1 MEKTRVMM
9 AYSAADLQE
18 HPRFVLAVRFLAEKL
33 RGVHDGNPRL
43 ARFLASQQRWLL
55 SQAAFALHNEYDPDV
70 PRSGLTIGRLR
81 DMATGVNAAS
91 RNTVLNFLNQLEAY
105 RFMRI
110 AGDPTK
116 RPRRFEPTEVS
127 VEAMFNWLLANL
139 AALDQMDGGARAAT
153 LMDHPELF
161 RLIQPRAA
169 RQTIEDSRWREPPA
183 RVAMFLW
190 TESGGLVMDELMRRL
205 GTPAADTERIDI
217 GRIDARAM
225 AETFRMSR
233 THLQR
238 LITRAIAEGCLEWKG
253 EGRKEGLC
261 LSRDFLREYLGWQAI
276 KFAAVD
282 EAFEAA
288 CLKLNLCGR
297 EELRPA
303 AKER

>member
-1 MEKTRVMM
+1 M

-33 RGVHDGNPRL
+33 RGVHDGNPRI

-70 PRSGLTIGRLR
+70 PRSGLTISRLR
-81 DMATGVNAAS
+81 DMVTGVDAAS

-105 RFMRI
+105 RFMRV
-110 AGDPTK
+110 AGDTAK
-116 RPRRFEPTEVS
+116 RPRRFEPTEVT
-127 VEAMFNWLLANL
+127 VEAMFGWLLANL
-139 AALDQMDGGARAAT
+139 AALDQMDGGARAVTVAG
-153 LMDHPELF
+153 HPELF

-169 RQTIEDSRWREPPA
+169 RQTIGDARWREPPP

-190 TESGGLVMDELMRRL
+190 TESGGLVMDELMRRV
-205 GTPAADTERIDI
+205 GTDVPEAELVDV
-217 GRIDARAM
+217 GRIDARTM

-238 LITRAIAEGCLEWKG
+238 LLNRAISEGCLVRKG
-253 EGRKEGLC
+253 DGRKDGLY
-261 LSRDFLREYLGWQAI
+261 LSRDFLQEYLGWQAI
-276 KFAAVD
+276 KFAAID
-282 EAFEAA
+282 DAYQDA
-288 CLKLNLCGR
+288 CRKLNLCGP
-297 EELRPA
+297 EDIRPA